1 MNGKIL
7 KGSICITDLLTYLKK
22 GHSAFTKGKN
32 EKLYANIVLFLN
44 DQPDQY
50 NNSLSMQLSSTQ
62 ELKAK
67 DLALNNGKPVY
78 MGNAK
83 YSKKD
88 QPKPINQSDIKSA
101 LDGFDDDLPNFNNDD
116 DIPEVFR

>member
-7 KGSICITDLLTYLKK
+7 TGSICMSDLIIQLKK
-22 GHSAFTKGKN
+22 GHTAFTKGKN
-32 EKLYANIVLFLN
+32 GKLYFNFTQFIN
-44 DQPDQY
+44 DAPDQY
-50 NNSLSMQLSSTQ
+50 GNDSSLLLNS
-62 ELKAK
+62 K
-67 DLALNNGKPVY
+67 DQKSKEVEGKVY
-78 MGNAK
+78 FGNAK

-88 QPKPINQSDIKSA
+88 QPKPINQSDIKNA